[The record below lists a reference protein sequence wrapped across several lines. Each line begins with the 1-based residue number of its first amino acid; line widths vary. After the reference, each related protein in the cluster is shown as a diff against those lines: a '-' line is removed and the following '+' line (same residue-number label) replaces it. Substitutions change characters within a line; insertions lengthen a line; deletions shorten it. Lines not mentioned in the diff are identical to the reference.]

1 MVVIVCQ
8 ENGNECDSDL
18 MWGNPALEGLQQNG
32 EKIKNKERLQ
42 SYLKTLEAAL
52 CVRR

>member
-18 MWGNPALEGLQQNG
+18 MWGNPALEGLQQNR
-32 EKIKNKERLQ
+32 EKKSKTKNDYSHILKHWRL
-42 SYLKTLEAAL
+42 L
-52 CVRR
+52 CV